1 MPARSSGVLWMSAG
15 PILHLA
21 EPNLHAELG
30 GIVNIEIL
38 IEFFCEIRDRGQ
50 LEAEF
55 ISNDRF
61 GFAQSE
67 MNTDFYLGGRGAAVS
82 QYARGMGDRVFAQFD
97 GHRDKTVLRVPCDIR
112 GNCVRRDEPIGVKR
126 EDPVGG

>member
-1 MPARSSGVLWMSAG
+1 MAATSAAAFYGNCGAPITPARSSGAPRMLVG
-15 PILHLA
+15 PILLHLA

-30 GIVNIEIL
+30 RIVNIEIL

-67 MNTDFYLGGRGAAVS
+67 MNTDFYLGWRGAAVS
-82 QYARGMGDRVFAQFD
+82 QHARGMGDRVFAQFD
-97 GHRDKTVLRVPCDIR
+97 GHRDKTVFRVP
-112 GNCVRRDEPIGVKR
+112 GE
-126 EDPVGG
+126 